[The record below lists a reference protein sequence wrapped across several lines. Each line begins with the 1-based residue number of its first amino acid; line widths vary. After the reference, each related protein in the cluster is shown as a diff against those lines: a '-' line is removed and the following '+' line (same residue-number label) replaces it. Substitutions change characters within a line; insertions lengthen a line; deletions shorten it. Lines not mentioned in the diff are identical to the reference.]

1 MATVYIKQN
10 SYNQIIRLGK
20 DPKKFVNDAVQEK
33 LEREK
38 ENAD

>member
-1 MATVYIKQN
+1 MANVYIKQD
-10 SYNQIIRLGK
+10 SYTKIILLGK
-20 DPKKFVNDAVQEK
+20 DPKKFVNDAVTEK